1 MNWCGWCAHTWRL
14 TVTLVASLTAQE
26 AVIATNQHY
35 ELPPEFFAAFLD
47 RRLKYSCGL
56 YPREDMSLD
65 EAQTEKLH
73 FIAREIGAREGA
85 RVLDIGCGWGSLTL
99 FLAAE
104 YGCRVTGITPSR
116 TQAAY
121 IADLVT
127 ERSLADR
134 VRLTIGTFPG
144 VSCEPGFSAVT
155 MVGSVN
161 HMPDQRTA
169 LARVSDLLG
178 RDGRLYLSESC
189 FRSTGMHA
197 EFARS
202 PAARQVAED
211 IFGYADMVPLS
222 GLIRVAEDA
231 GLSVTGVTDL
241 TRHFR
246 RTVED
251 WIRRARDN
259 RDAIEHALPG
269 MSEPLM
275 QYLTTTNAA
284 WGYTTKQYAL
294 TAVKNRLG
302 PREMS

>member
-1 MNWCGWCAHTWRL
+1 
-14 TVTLVASLTAQE
+14 
-26 AVIATNQHY
+26 
-35 ELPPEFFAAFLD
+35 
-47 RRLKYSCGL
+47 
-56 YPREDMSLD
+56 
-65 EAQTEKLH
+65 
-73 FIAREIGAREGA
+73 
-85 RVLDIGCGWGSLTL
+85 
-99 FLAAE
+99 
-104 YGCRVTGITPSR
+104 
-116 TQAAY
+116 
-121 IADLVT
+121 
-127 ERSLADR
+127 
-134 VRLTIGTFPG
+134 
-144 VSCEPGFSAVT
+144 VSCESGYSAVT

-161 HMPDQRTA
+161 HMPDQRAA

-189 FRSTGMHA
+189 FRNTGMYA

-222 GLIRVAEDA
+222 GLIRMAEDA

-241 TRHFR
+241 TWHFR

-251 WIRRARDN
+251 WILRAHGN
-259 RDAIEHALPG
+259 RDAIERAVPG

-284 WGYTTKQYAL
+284 WGYTAKQHAL

-302 PREMS
+302 PREVS